1 MKTTMEEM
9 VNVVRRPS
17 RVLAGLGT
25 ADCVN
30 L

>member
-1 MKTTMEEM
+1 MKTTSEEM

-17 RVLAGLGT
+17 RVLAGLGMG
-25 ADCVN
+25 DCVT